1 MLERIRI
8 ILWFIEDILRG
19 KTTLLGGKLRS
30 SGWYQFRKIHIKKN
44 CECCGAKGK
53 LLQPLQLHHIESF
66 ATNPALELDPNNVI
80 TLCWYC
86 HFVHAHFRNYKS
98 INENIREDSA
108 ILLAKI
114 KNRPTWN
121 GVEWLYPDI
130 RTRSE
135 PNK

>member
-1 MLERIRI
+1 MIRI
-8 ILWFIEDILRG
+8 WWWICDLFQG

-30 SGWYQFRKIHIKKN
+30 SGWYQFRKQHIHIT
-44 CECCGAKGK
+44 CDSCGAKGK
-53 LLQPLQLHHIESF
+53 ILQPLQLHHIQSF
-66 ATNPALELDPNNVI
+66 NSVPTRELDPLNVT